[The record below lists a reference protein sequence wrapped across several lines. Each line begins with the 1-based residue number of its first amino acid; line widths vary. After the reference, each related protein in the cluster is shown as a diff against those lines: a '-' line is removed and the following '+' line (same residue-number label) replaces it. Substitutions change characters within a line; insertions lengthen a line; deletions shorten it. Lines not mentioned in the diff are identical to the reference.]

1 MSERVQSVLDPST
14 TKEDLLNALFFNVEQ
29 SPVAFQQP
37 NTVWKLLKE
46 WNVRDLKR
54 KDVDRFYRKHAAE
67 LQYVRPRRTKFDR
80 LWTFAMGLNHTWQA
94 DLLDWKRG
102 AHVRY
107 ILTKID
113 VFSRQANARVLSDK
127 SGPVVARALMEI
139 IEEDGKPNFLHT
151 DQGREFFN
159 QHVDREMTTLGVK
172 QYFVH
177 SDVKASIVERFNRTL
192 RNTLNPLFRRNPRAN
207 IKESLS
213 DVIRAFNARTNSYHG
228 YAPAD
233 ITLHNHGA
241 ILQNVL
247 QHRDDMAKSA
257 PKVKYKFKVGDRVLV
272 AYHPTQ
278 FRKEAA
284 GTFKEEVF
292 VISSRGTRRA
302 QPNIPVYK
310 LKDLLERPL
319 DGIHYTAQLQKVDP
333 PRGDKINPKVKR
345 IDRRTGRKLVTYPGF
360 PKDFEEWI

>member
-1 MSERVQSVLDPST
+1 MESVLDPST
-14 TKEDLLNALFFNVEQ
+14 SKDDLLNALFFNVEQ

-46 WNVRDLKR
+46 WNVKGLKK
-54 KDVDRFYRKHAAE
+54 KDVDSFYRRNAAE
-67 LQYVRPRRTKFDR
+67 LQYVRPRRKKFDR

-94 DLLDWKRG
+94 DLMEWKRG
-102 AHVRY
+102 LHVRY

-113 VFSRQANARVLSDK
+113 VFSRQVNAKVLSNK

-139 IEEDGKPNFLHT
+139 IEEDGKPTYLHT
-151 DQGREFFN
+151 DQGKEFFN

-177 SDVKASIVERFNRTL
+177 SDVKASVVERFNRTL
-192 RNTLNPLFRRNPRAN
+192 RNTLNPLFRRNPQAN

-213 DVIRAFNARTNSYHG
+213 DVIRAYNARTHSYHR

-233 ITLHNHGA
+233 ITLDNHGA

-247 QHRDDMAKSA
+247 QNREDMAKSPPEPRYA
-257 PKVKYKFKVGDRVLV
+257 FKVGDRVLV
-272 AYHPTQ
+272 AYHPSQ
-278 FRKEAA
+278 FRKEGA
-284 GTFKEEVF
+284 GTFGEEIF
-292 VISSRGTRRA
+292 VVVSRGTRRS
-302 QPNIPVYK
+302 QPHIPVYK
-310 LKDLLERPL
+310 LQDRLKRPL

-333 PRGDKINPKVKR
+333 PRGDKVDPIVKR
-345 IDRRTGRKLVTYPGF
+345 IDKRTGKKLVTYPGF
-360 PKDFEEWI
+360 PKDFEEWIR